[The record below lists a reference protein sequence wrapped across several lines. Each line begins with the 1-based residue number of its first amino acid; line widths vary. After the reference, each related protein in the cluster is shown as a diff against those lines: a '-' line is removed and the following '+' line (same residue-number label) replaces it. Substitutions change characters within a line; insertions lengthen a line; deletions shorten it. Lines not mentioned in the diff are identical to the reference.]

1 MRRQLRCRL
10 RRLQRPARLGSL
22 RRTTPL
28 SEHWGRDRGTPI
40 DRYYI
45 EQFLEHERH
54 AIAGHVLEVLDA
66 SYTER
71 FGVGVEQSDVL
82 DIDAANPRA
91 TITADLAAADSIP
104 TGVFDCVIL
113 TQTLQYVYD
122 LDAAVQHVFRI
133 LKPGGVLLCS
143 LPAVSRI
150 ARQYLESEYWRF
162 TAASAHVL
170 FERHFSAAAVEV
182 VSHGNVLTAISFL
195 AGLAAEELSQSE
207 LEIDDPFFPLVIT
220 VRARRA

>member
-1 MRRQLRCRL
+1 
-10 RRLQRPARLGSL
+10 
-22 RRTTPL
+22 
-28 SEHWGRDRGTPI
+28 
-40 DRYYI
+40 
-45 EQFLEHERH
+45 
-54 AIAGHVLEVLDA
+54 VLEVLDA

-71 FGVGVEQSDVL
+71 FGTGVEQSDVL
-82 DIDAANPRA
+82 DIDVANSRA
-91 TITADLAAADSIP
+91 TIVADLAAADSIA

-162 TAASAHVL
+162 TAASGRAL
-170 FERHFSAAAVEV
+170 FERHFPAGAVEV
-182 VSHGNVLTAISFL
+182 ASHGNVLTAIAFL
-195 AGLAAEELSQSE
+195 AGLAAEELSESE
-207 LEIDDPFFPLVIT
+207 LEVHDPFFPVVIT
-220 VRARRA
+220 VRARRP